1 MSYVALY
8 RKWRPLKFEDVV
20 EQEHV
25 VKTLKNAVEQDRIA
39 HAYLFCGTRG
49 TGKTTMAKILS
60 RAVNCLN
67 PQNGNPCNECAVCK
81 GILDGSNL
89 DVVEIDAA
97 SNNSVDNIREIRDE
111 VMYTPSQSKYKVY
124 IIDEVHM
131 LSIGAFNALL
141 KTLEEPP
148 NYVIFILATTE
159 ANKLPATILSRCQR
173 FDFKRISVN
182 SIKSR
187 LEKIIDSM
195 GIEFEED
202 AVTLIAKVADGALR
216 DAISILDQC
225 VALGQSK
232 VSYDDVLDVVGMLT
246 TDFVINIVDSILKKD
261 IANIIEQMDVL
272 VCEGKDIAQFLKE
285 LIQYFRN
292 MLICKVT
299 ANAEDLIEVSKDVLE
314 DMKNKVQMASVNKII
329 LIIKE
334 LSALE
339 NKLKWSQ
346 NQRILLEVTLIKIC
360 EENFINDGDSVL
372 DKLMALEEMVGNIA
386 NNKIV
391 VTRNVASKP
400 KEEPV
405 AKKPKAK
412 KNTIMEVGEE
422 YPNWGVV
429 LNSIKQS
436 RIMHIWVALD
446 QSRAFILDADT
457 IGIVLDHKTAYEVIN
472 KFENLSIIKKCIED
486 LEGREI
492 AIKTVSKDTEVHD
505 IGKGK
510 KAKEDFISKAKNIAN
525 QNDIE
530 INILDE

>member
-8 RKWRPLKFEDVV
+8 RKWRPLRFEDVV

-97 SNNSVDNIREIRDE
+97 SNNSVDNVREIRDE

-173 FDFKRISVN
+173 FDFKRITVD
-182 SIKSR
+182 SIEAR
-187 LEKIIDSM
+187 LRKITDSM
-195 GIEFEED
+195 DVTFEEG
-202 AVTLIAKVADGALR
+202 ALRLIAKVADGALR

-225 VALGQSK
+225 VALGQAS
-232 VSYDDVLDVVGMLT
+232 VGYDDVLDVVGMLT
-246 TDFVINIVDSILKKD
+246 SDFVTGIVDCVLAKD
-261 IANIIEQMDVL
+261 ITGIVEKMDQL
-272 VCEGKDIAQFLKE
+272 VCEGKDITQFLKE
-285 LIQYFRN
+285 LIQYLRN

-299 ANAEDLIEVSKDVLE
+299 TNAEDLVEASSEVLC
-314 DMKNKVQMASVNKII
+314 DMKNKAQNVSLDMII
-329 LIIKE
+329 LMIKE

-346 NQRILLEVTLIKIC
+346 NQRILMEVALIKIC
-360 EENFINDGDSVL
+360 EGNYISGGDTLEEKVAALTAKVL
-372 DKLMALEEMVGNIA
+372 DMEQNG
-386 NNKIV
+386 
-391 VTRNVASKP
+391 TRVARPAATKETRATKETKP
-400 KEEPV
+400 K
-405 AKKPKAK
+405 KA
-412 KNTIMEVGEE
+412 TIMEVGEE
-422 YPNWGVV
+422 YPNWGIV
-429 LNSIKQS
+429 LDSIKKS
-436 RIMHIWVALD
+436 GIMHMWLQLA

-457 IGIVLDHKTAYEVIN
+457 IGIVLSNKTAYEVIN
-472 KFENLSIIKKCIED
+472 KYENLCIIKQCIDD
-486 LEGREI
+486 LEGRDI
-492 AIKTVSKDTEVHD
+492 VIKTVSKDTEVKD
-505 IGKGK
+505 VKKSK